1 MSQSID
7 TSLFELFKI
16 GPGPSS
22 SHTIGPM
29 KAAKLFINALGQLAD
44 NILNNATGVEVHLY
58 GSLSLTGKGHGT
70 DRSVAGGLMGWDP
83 ENCDSDAL
91 TKLLTVADQQYQI
104 VLDKYPIN
112 FTADSIIFETD
123 HYDSPFQ
130 NTLVFQLKT
139 STETIFEQEYY
150 SIGGGF
156 IKCKGVPEPLRNMPV
171 YPYSSMSEL
180 KNIMRENSI
189 TLPELMIA
197 NEQAISGL
205 SEDEIL
211 GKLDRLASAMIDAVN
226 RGINSEGILP
236 GPIKLSRKA
245 PALYLQAGKMAD
257 SSPERF
263 LAFLDAYSL
272 AASEENAAGHL
283 VVTAPT
289 SGASGVV
296 PGIVY
301 LLKHHY
307 FMLNSQISEGLMA
320 AAAIGF
326 IAKHNASISGAEVGC
341 QGEIGVAAAMAA
353 GLVAYINGLSMDVV
367 ENAAEIALEH
377 HLGMTCDPIDGY
389 VQIPCIERNAVGAIT
404 AYNSYILA
412 SIGDPHKH
420 KISFDE
426 VVAAML
432 ETGRDMSHKYK
443 ETAQGGL
450 AVCTACC

>member
-1 MSQSID
+1 MRQGINTSI
-7 TSLFELFKI
+7 FELFKI

-29 KAAKLFINALGQLAD
+29 KAARQFIAALENLPD
-44 NILNNATGVEVHLY
+44 ELLNNATGVEVHLY

-70 DRSVAGGLMGWDP
+70 DRSIAGGLLGWEP
-83 ENCDSDAL
+83 ENCDSAAL
-91 TKLLTVADQQYQI
+91 TELLTSPEQQYQLAI
-104 VLDKYPIN
+104 KQPIS
-112 FTADSIIFETD
+112 FSPSSIIFETAQ
-123 HYDSPFQ
+123 HESPWQ
-130 NTLVFQLKT
+130 NTLVLQLK
-139 STETIFEQEYY
+139 SGTETSFEQEYY

-156 IKCKGVPEPLRNMPV
+156 IKCKGEPEPLRNNPV
-171 YPYSSMSEL
+171 YPYNSMSEL
-180 KNIMRENSI
+180 KTVIQENSI

-197 NEQAISGL
+197 NEKAVSGL

-211 GKLDRLASAMIDAVN
+211 SRLDRLAGAMIDAVN
-226 RGINSEGILP
+226 RGINTEGILP

-245 PALYLQAGKMAD
+245 PQLYSRAGKMPD

-289 SGASGVV
+289 SGASGVI

-301 LLKHHY
+301 LLKHHN
-307 FMLNSQISEGLMA
+307 FMLNRQIAEGLLA

-353 GLVAYINGLSMDVV
+353 GLVAYSNGLSIDVV

-389 VQIPCIERNAVGAIT
+389 VQIPCIERNAVGAVT

-450 AVCTACC
+450 AVCSTCC

>member
-1 MSQSID
+1 
-7 TSLFELFKI
+7 
-16 GPGPSS
+16 
-22 SHTIGPM
+22 
-29 KAAKLFINALGQLAD
+29 
-44 NILNNATGVEVHLY
+44 
-58 GSLSLTGKGHGT
+58 
-70 DRSVAGGLMGWDP
+70 
-83 ENCDSDAL
+83 
-91 TKLLTVADQQYQI
+91 
-104 VLDKYPIN
+104 
-112 FTADSIIFETD
+112 
-123 HYDSPFQ
+123 
-130 NTLVFQLKT
+130 
-139 STETIFEQEYY
+139 
-150 SIGGGF
+150 
-156 IKCKGVPEPLRNMPV
+156 
-171 YPYSSMSEL
+171 
-180 KNIMRENSI
+180 
-189 TLPELMIA
+189 
-197 NEQAISGL
+197 
-205 SEDEIL
+205 
-211 GKLDRLASAMIDAVN
+211 MIDAVN
-226 RGINSEGILP
+226 RGINSEGTLP

-245 PALYLQAGKMAD
+245 PLLYLRAGKMAD

-307 FMLNSQISEGLMA
+307 FVLNRQIAEGLMT

-353 GLVAYINGLSMDVV
+353 GLTAYINGLSMDVV

-450 AVCTACC
+450 AVCSTCC